1 MSANP
6 ATPQGMLNRLRGSIV
21 FPDHSSLNIT
31 SDFLAQ
37 EGISVAPEGNVTDMI
52 ETLTG
57 RVGSPAAKQNVNV
70 TINLN
75 RAQALA
81 NEFFKQIKKNTYI
94 GQMRIISDS
103 PVQDDRTILNCFI
116 MTQPEQALNG
126 TQARWNIVIAGYE
139 IVNSDMWSLS

>member
-6 ATPQGMLNRLRGSIV
+6 ATSQGMLNRLRGSVV
-21 FPDHSSLNIT
+21 FSSNSALNIT
-31 SDFLAQ
+31 SDFLTT
-37 EGISVAPEGNVTDMI
+37 EGIAIQPEGNATDMI

-57 RVGSPAAKQNVNV
+57 RVGSPAAKQNVNI

-75 RAQALA
+75 RAQSLA
-81 NEFFKQIKKNTYI
+81 NAFFKQIKKNTSL
-94 GQMRIISDS
+94 GQVRIISDS

-126 TQARWNIVIAGYE
+126 SQARWNITIAGYE
-139 IVNSDMWSLS
+139 IINNDMWSLS